1 MPRRGDA
8 ARQTV
13 INTIVDAFAA
23 TNSMIGIQDKKIYV
37 QAQDGPGGETLQF
50 AISMTM
56 PKNPLPAAGGGTWA
70 PGGSLDSEDVPTV
83 VVSEMSAADKA
94 AVERLKQRLG
104 IS

>member
-1 MPRRGDA
+1 MPKKGDA
-8 ARQTV
+8 AREAVKNV
-13 INTIVDAFAA
+13 IIKAFGEDYV
-23 TNSMIGIQDKKIYV
+23 GIQDKKIYV

>member
-1 MPRRGDA
+1 MPKKGDA
-8 ARQTV
+8 AREAVKNV
-13 INTIVDAFAA
+13 IIKAFGEDYV
-23 TNSMIGIQDKKIYV
+23 GIQDKNIYV

-94 AVERLKQRLG
+94 AVERLKRRLG
-104 IS
+104 IG